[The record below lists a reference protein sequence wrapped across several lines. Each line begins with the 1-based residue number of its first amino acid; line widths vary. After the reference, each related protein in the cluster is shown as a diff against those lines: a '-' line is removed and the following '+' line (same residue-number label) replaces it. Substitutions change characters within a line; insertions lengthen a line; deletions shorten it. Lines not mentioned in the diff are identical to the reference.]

1 MTKITTA
8 VAAGL
13 LLVALAPAAA
23 SAAQPIAVSGSWDD
37 CNFSPTVSVAG
48 PNLIVT
54 VGITETYSGPVS
66 GTYLGTERDVVS
78 ADGSATFHGSGLFTG
93 SVNGLSGTAT
103 ISYEGLFPTTG
114 VIPTTGPG
122 SAKWVLVG
130 KTGDLASVT
139 VSGTWGGTFLGVS
152 GECDAGLFG
161 GAYAG
166 LVVTR

>member
-1 MTKITTA
+1 MNKITTA

-13 LLVALAPAAA
+13 LMVTLAPATA
-23 SAAQPIAVSGSWDD
+23 SAAAPIVASGSWDD
-37 CNFSPTVSVAG
+37 CNFNPTVSVAG

-54 VGITETYSGPVS
+54 VGITENYSGTVS
-66 GTYLGTERDVVS
+66 GTYVGTERDVVY
-78 ADGSATFHGSGLFTG
+78 ANGSATFHGSGLFTG
-93 SVNGLSGTAT
+93 SVNGLSGTAR

-130 KTGDLASVT
+130 RTGDLARVT
-139 VSGTWGGTFLGVS
+139 LIGTWGGTFLGVS
-152 GECDAGLFG
+152 DECDAGLFG
-161 GAYAG
+161 GDYSG